1 MSMTSPGEGRAAY
14 RPGNLVL
21 YIGAGLC
28 LVLAAT
34 LSIALGATGIS
45 LDALPRAVRAVFASS
60 DDGAVLR
67 DRLVLID
74 VRLPRTLLGMF
85 VGAAL
90 ALAGAMMQGMFRNP
104 LADPALIG
112 VSSGAALAA
121 ITVIALG
128 NSVASGWTRTFGAYA
143 LPLAAFTGGLV
154 ATSILMLI
162 TSQRRSISTAT
173 LLLAGIALA
182 ALADSVRGLISF
194 SSDDRELRDLTL
206 WLFGSLAG
214 ASWSKV
220 FGIIPFAIL
229 LALALP
235 RLVRTLNGLL
245 LGEAE
250 AYHLGVSVER
260 SKLGIVVLTAA
271 AVGAAVAVSGIIGF
285 VGIVVPHI
293 VRLFAG
299 PDHRKLLPISAILGA
314 ALVLFADVIARVVVQ
329 PAELP
334 IGIVTAAIG
343 APIFLHLVLNR
354 GAGGGS

>member
-1 MSMTSPGEGRAAY
+1 MSIEFRGAGRAAH

-21 YIGAGLC
+21 YIGGGLC
-28 LVLAAT
+28 LAIAVV
-34 LSIALGATGIS
+34 LSIAVGATGIS
-45 LDALPRAVRAVFASS
+45 LDALPRAVKALITAS
-60 DDGAVLR
+60 DDPAVLR

-128 NSVASGWTRTFGAYA
+128 NSIAAGWTRAFGAYA
-143 LPLAAFTGGLV
+143 LPVAAFTGGLV

-162 TSQRRSISTAT
+162 TSRRRSISTAT

-214 ASWSKV
+214 SSWSKV
-220 FGIIPFAIL
+220 LGIIPFAIL
-229 LALALP
+229 LALSLP

-250 AYHLGVSVER
+250 AYHLGVSVEWT
-260 SKLGIVVLTAA
+260 KLGIVILTAA

-285 VGIVVPHI
+285 VG
-293 VRLFAG
+293 
-299 PDHRKLLPISAILGA
+299 
-314 ALVLFADVIARVVVQ
+314 
-329 PAELP
+329 
-334 IGIVTAAIG
+334 
-343 APIFLHLVLNR
+343 
-354 GAGGGS
+354 